1 MKLHVK
7 QECIFSFN
15 ASYLYWICI
24 MCIDGES
31 ILLANKKDFDV
42 RRVQALLLNRLN
54 GIELPPRLH
63 GLDNE
68 YNTLYKL
75 LKQTITAGE
84 SNSCLL
90 IGNRG
95 TGKTALVRTVLRDLQ
110 KSYKEFCIVRLNG
123 LTETNDRLALNEIAR
138 QLVKEQK
145 EHAEHTFTS
154 FADSFD
160 YLLSLLK
167 SGDKA
172 SLPVIFILDEFDL
185 FAQHPKQ
192 ALLYNL
198 FDAAQ
203 SAQNP
208 MAVIG
213 LTCRLD
219 TLDLLEKR
227 VKSRFSHRQIYL
239 FPSSNFGQFLEIAK
253 GTLELPENYPSSTE
267 FNRSLE
273 ELFQHP
279 TLNSILRRIFDISK
293 DIRMFHKICFP
304 AVYKLRPEAPY
315 LDLEE
320 FLESSLIQRADSK
333 TEILKGIALL
343 ELILIISM
351 KKLMEKDITTFN
363 FQMVYDEYKDFMNQT
378 QINGMGIGMKLYKKA
393 VALKAFENLQMFE
406 LVCPVDIAGKCPKEY
421 RMTKLMLEQAQVT
434 EAVLKYNCSQ
444 IVKKW
449 ATGAA

>member
-1 MKLHVK
+1 MSKRTVEEADLDLDFEVHNKIAKKLDVR
-7 QECIFSFN
+7 EN
-15 ASYLYWICI
+15 
-24 MCIDGES
+24 
-31 ILLANKKDFDV
+31 DFDV
-42 RRVQALLLNRLN
+42 RKTQHLLLNRLN
-54 GIELPPRLH
+54 GIELPSRLY
-63 GLDNE
+63 GMDNE
-68 YNTLYKL
+68 YNKLYKL
-75 LKQTITAGE
+75 LKQTVTAGE

-110 KSYKEFCIVRLNG
+110 KVHQEFCIVRLNG
-123 LTETNDRLALNEIAR
+123 LTETNDRFALNEIAR

-145 EHAEHTFTS
+145 EQADHTFTS
-154 FADSFD
+154 FAESFD

-167 SGDKA
+167 SGDRA

-208 MAVIG
+208 MAIIG

-253 GTLELPENYPSSTE
+253 GTLELPEEYPSSSQ

-273 ELFQHP
+273 TLFQNP
-279 TLNSILRRIFDISK
+279 TVNGILRRIFDLSK
-293 DIRMFHKICFP
+293 DIRMFHKICFSP
-304 AVYKLRPEAPY
+304 IYKLRPEAPY
-315 LDLEE
+315 LDIDE
-320 FLESSLIQRADSK
+320 FLQSSLIQGADSK
-333 TEILKGIALL
+333 TEFLKGIALL

-351 KKLMEKDITTFN
+351 KKLIEKDITTFN
-363 FQMVYDEYKDFMNQT
+363 FQMVYDEYKDFMSRSQV
-378 QINGMGIGMKLYKKA
+378 NGAGFGMKLYKRA

-421 RMTKLMLEQAQVT
+421 RMTKLMLEQTQVT

-444 IVKKW
+444 TVKKW

>member
-1 MKLHVK
+1 MSKRSFDQVEDSNIKDKVAKLA
-7 QECIFSFN
+7 QES
-15 ASYLYWICI
+15 STH
-24 MCIDGES
+24 
-31 ILLANKKDFDV
+31 DV
-42 RRVQALLLNRLN
+42 AKTQALLLARLN
-54 GIELPPRLH
+54 GAALPSQLH
-63 GLDNE
+63 SLDQE
-68 YNTLYKL
+68 YDTLYKL
-75 LKQTITAGE
+75 LKQTVDSGE

-95 TGKTALVRTVLRDLQ
+95 TGKSALVRTVLKDLE
-110 KSYKEFCIVRLNG
+110 KLSKDFCIVKLNG

-138 QLVKEQK
+138 QLAVEQ
-145 EHAEHTFTS
+145 EDQDDRSFST

-160 YLLSLLK
+160 YMLSLLK
-167 SGDKA
+167 SGDKS

-219 TLDLLEKR
+219 TLELLEKR

-239 FPSSNFGQFLEIAK
+239 FPSSNFGQFIEIAK
-253 GTLELPENYPSSTE
+253 GTLTLPPEHKL
-267 FNRSLE
+267 FNDSLE
-273 ELFQHP
+273 ELFQNP
-279 TLNSILRRIFDISK
+279 TVNGILRHIFDISK

-304 AVYKLRPEAPY
+304 AVCRLSERQPFLSAE
-315 LDLEE
+315 D
-320 FLESSLIQRADSK
+320 FLESSLVQRADSK
-333 TEILKGIALL
+333 TELLKGISLL

-351 KKLMEKDITTFN
+351 KKLLEKDVLSFN
-363 FQMVYDEYKDFMNQT
+363 FQMVYDEYKDFMNET
-378 QINGMGIGMKLYKKA
+378 QVKGMGFGMKLYKRA

-406 LVCPVDIAGKCPKEY
+406 LVCPTDIAGKCPKEY

-434 EAVLKYNCSQ
+434 EAVLKYNCPSM
-444 IVKKW
+444 VKKW
-449 ATGAA
+449 GTGAA

>member
-1 MKLHVK
+1 MTKRT
-7 QECIFSFN
+7 
-15 ASYLYWICI
+15 
-24 MCIDGES
+24 IDQIEDNES
-31 ILLANKKDFDV
+31 TANEERNIRTNLEQQAKHDIKKTH
-42 RRVQALLLNRLN
+42 ALLLSRLN
-54 GIELPPRLH
+54 GAELPARLH
-63 GLDNE
+63 DMDNN

-75 LKQTITAGE
+75 LKQTVTLGE
-84 SNSCLL
+84 IL
-90 IGNRG
+90 
-95 TGKTALVRTVLRDLQ
+95 KDLEKLKQ
-110 KSYKEFCIVRLNG
+110 EFCIVKLSG
-123 LTETNDRLALNEIAR
+123 LTEVNDKLALNEISR
-138 QLVKEQK
+138 QLAIEQDQGDRS
-145 EHAEHTFTS
+145 FTS

-167 SGDKA
+167 SGDKS

-208 MAVIG
+208 MVVVG

-239 FPSSNFGQFLEIAK
+239 FPSSNFGQFIEIAK
-253 GTLELPENYPSSTE
+253 STLLLPPEDGNKA
-267 FNRSLE
+267 FNDSLE
-273 ELFQHP
+273 QLFQDP
-279 TLNSILRRIFDISK
+279 IVNEILRRIFDISK

-304 AVYKLRPEAPY
+304 PVCKLSASQPFLAAE
-315 LDLEE
+315 D
-320 FLESSLIQRADSK
+320 FLESSLVQRADSK
-333 TEILKGIALL
+333 TELLKGISLL

-351 KKLMEKDITTFN
+351 KKLLEKDVLSFN
-363 FQMVYDEYKDFMNQT
+363 FQMVYDEYKDFMNET
-378 QINGMGIGMKLYKKA
+378 SVRGMGFGMKLYKRA

-406 LVCPVDIAGKCPKEY
+406 LVCPIDVAGKCPKEY

-434 EAVLKYNCSQ
+434 EAVLKYNCPST
-444 IVKKW
+444 VKKW
-449 ATGAA
+449 GTGAS

>member
-1 MKLHVK
+1 MSKRTFDQIESSNIKDKVAKLTLEQTPKHAPHNIIK
-7 QECIFSFN
+7 THG
-15 ASYLYWICI
+15 L
-24 MCIDGES
+24 
-31 ILLANKKDFDV
+31 LLA
-42 RRVQALLLNRLN
+42 RLN
-54 GIELPPRLH
+54 GIELPSQLH
-63 GLDNE
+63 NLDSE

-75 LKQTITAGE
+75 VKQTVTSGE

-110 KSYKEFCIVRLNG
+110 KLQNEFCIVKLNG

-138 QLVKEQK
+138 QLAIEQDQNDRS
-145 EHAEHTFTS
+145 FTS

-167 SGDKA
+167 FGDRS
-172 SLPVIFILDEFDL
+172 SLPVVFILDEFDL

-239 FPSSNFGQFLEIAK
+239 FPSSNFGQFIEVAK
-253 GTLELPENYPSSTE
+253 GTLLLPSEEENKP
-267 FNRSLE
+267 FNDSLE
-273 ELFQHP
+273 DLFQNP
-279 TLNSILRRIFDISK
+279 VVNGILRRIFDLSK

-304 AVYKLRPEAPY
+304 PVCKLSKTQPFLLAE
-315 LDLEE
+315 D
-320 FLESSLIQRADSK
+320 FLESSLVQRADSK
-333 TEILKGIALL
+333 TELLTGISLL

-351 KKLMEKDITTFN
+351 KKLLEKDVLSFN
-363 FQMVYDEYKDFMNQT
+363 FQMVYDEYKDFMNET
-378 QINGMGIGMKLYKKA
+378 QVKGMGFGMKLYKRP

-406 LVCPVDIAGKCPKEY
+406 LVCPTDVAGKCPKEY

-434 EAVLKYNCSQ
+434 EAVLKYNCPSM
-444 IVKKW
+444 VKKW
-449 ATGAA
+449 GTGGA